1 MEAGN
6 TSAVVA
12 AGDALVEQSEE
23 VMVPTGGG
31 NPTLGM
37 AHLMKPLVSE
47 DILYYP
53 PPPTVLIASNPNSQN
68 LKKWCLKGSKTSPK
82 ARWNLWVNSLEPR
95 YGEIW
100 RRSGIYQA
108 IKASTYSVPR
118 DKMLLLGFAE
128 FWCCDTNTFVFP
140 WGEVTITLEDI
151 LHLGSLS
158 VIGCSILT
166 PFDNDECGH
175 VYNCLRNEIKQVKRD
190 HGESVTP
197 HMWMDH
203 FVMNPGKEVEHEAFL
218 LCWLSKFVFL
228 RTQIL
233 VQDVNVAIHLSR
245 GTRVALAPVVLA
257 YIYRDMSV
265 LHNAMG
271 KPVESGSR
279 IGKKFVMW
287 HYDLVQM
294 WVWERFPEMRP
305 NPKVIERG
313 DPRAARWNGVP
324 KLNLSDYRTA
334 LNNAS
339 ILLYW
344 RPYSLIQSESM
355 LSNLYK
361 DKEQWVVVE
370 SDAVEAFARCLRA
383 SNLNGLGYTEPYF
396 PQRVARQFG
405 LDQDIPLLDRNI
417 ALGSYDR
424 PIRGVRVYIP
434 PRDFESDVTAR
445 YNSWWKGLL
454 AVNENYVDNSN
465 HEQQLLALLP
475 CGHQS
480 NAESFA
486 APGSLSGCVMQSL
499 EAGPS
504 TAQLNSQLGK
514 PDGYDKSWNGLGN
527 DPALSSDD
535 DVDEDSLTIAQYLN
549 RSRKRDVFENA
560 RDVGNEHVLNTG
572 TSNLMALAICPDT
585 TNGLTCTSEPLEM
598 SVPSFKGKK
607 SKLSSDKQ
615 A

>member
-82 ARWNLWVNSLEPR
+82 ARWNLWVNTLEPR

-100 RRSGIYQA
+100 RRTGIYEA
-108 IKASTYSVPR
+108 IKASTFSVPR

-128 FWCCDTNTFVFP
+128 FW
-140 WGEVTITLEDI
+140 
-151 LHLGSLS
+151 
-158 VIGCSILT
+158 
-166 PFDNDECGH
+166 
-175 VYNCLRNEIKQVKRD
+175 
-190 HGESVTP
+190 
-197 HMWMDH
+197 
-203 FVMNPGKEVEHEAFL
+203 
-218 LCWLSKFVFL
+218 
-228 RTQIL
+228 
-233 VQDVNVAIHLSR
+233 
-245 GTRVALAPVVLA
+245 
-257 YIYRDMSV
+257 
-265 LHNAMG
+265 
-271 KPVESGSR
+271 
-279 IGKKFVMW
+279 
-287 HYDLVQM
+287 
-294 WVWERFPEMRP
+294 
-305 NPKVIERG
+305 
-313 DPRAARWNGVP
+313 
-324 KLNLSDYRTA
+324 TA
-334 LNNAS
+334 LNNDS
-339 ILLYW
+339 ILLFW
-344 RPYSLIQSESM
+344 RPYSLIQSGSM

-405 LDQDIPLLDRNI
+405 LDQDIPLLVRNI

-424 PIRGVRVYIP
+424 PIRGVKVYIP
-434 PRDFESDVTAR
+434 PRDFQSDVTAR
-445 YNSWWKGLL
+445 YSSWWKGLL

-475 CGHQS
+475 CEHQS
-480 NAESFA
+480 NAESFE

-514 PDGYDKSWNGLGN
+514 PDGFDKRNDPGN
-527 DPALSSDD
+527 DSVLSSDD
-535 DVDEDSLTIAQYLN
+535 DVDEDSLTITQLLS
-549 RSRKRDVFENA
+549 RTRKRENFENA
-560 RDVGNEHVLNTG
+560 RDVGNEHVLNTS

>member
-47 DILYYP
+47 DILYYH

-100 RRSGIYQA
+100 RRSGIYEA

-203 FVMNPGKEVEHEAFL
+203 FVMNPGKE
-218 LCWLSKFVFL
+218 
-228 RTQIL
+228 
-233 VQDVNVAIHLSR
+233 
-245 GTRVALAPVVLA
+245 
-257 YIYRDMSV
+257 
-265 LHNAMG
+265 
-271 KPVESGSR
+271 
-279 IGKKFVMW
+279 
-287 HYDLVQM
+287 
-294 WVWERFPEMRP
+294 
-305 NPKVIERG
+305 
-313 DPRAARWNGVP
+313 
-324 KLNLSDYRTA
+324 
-334 LNNAS
+334 
-339 ILLYW
+339 
-344 RPYSLIQSESM
+344 SESM

-480 NAESFA
+480 NAESFE

-514 PDGYDKSWNGLGN
+514 PDGYDKRNGLGN
-527 DPALSSDD
+527 DSALSSDD
-535 DVDEDSLTIAQYLN
+535 DVDEDSLTITQLLS
-549 RSRKRDVFENA
+549 RTRKRENFENA
-560 RDVGNEHVLNTG
+560 RDVGDEHVLNTG

-607 SKLSSDKQ
+607 SKLLSDKQ